1 METRGKN
8 RVGARIP
15 TVTSPVGVTKVRF
28 TPALWHKWLTEFNG
42 EIDGDRI
49 AERANGIK
57 EFRALCR
64 EPLAHASENTYSA
77 PTLEEK
83 DK

>member
-8 RVGARIP
+8 RTGARVP
-15 TVTSPVGVTKVRF
+15 RETSPIGVTKVRF
-28 TPALWHKWLTEFNG
+28 TPALWHKWLTEFN
-42 EIDGDRI
+42 
-49 AERANGIK
+49 AEPASELVEGIK

-64 EPLAHASENTYSA
+64 EPLDHGSECDTKA
-77 PTLEEK
+77 PTEEGK